1 MKAPLK
7 NTVII
12 SASILSLLIVFLAIN
27 YFIWKNNYQGKFYP
41 KESIGNLSLSGQ
53 TRDEAQKAI
62 AERFQQINKAGLSF
76 QYNKRSEKLDL
87 EVISFD
93 SDLARPTLILD
104 LEASLINIFN
114 PKDHNSFFHYLIAKF
129 INRGD
134 KKLFPIYSLDEEAVR
149 AFLDD
154 NFKELNIAP
163 ENAYFSLT
171 KSSPETKIISNQERP
186 GKGMDYAK
194 IFSDIHNSLANLEAP
209 AVVIRT
215 TSLYPEIKQSDLIG
229 LEDEAKKIIGR
240 GELTV
245 SFNELGEA
253 SLATKYWKIPPDK
266 LTTWISLIK
275 TQNNTTIFLD
285 QEKIKEYLKTEVAPE
300 VDEENVLPRFEIKNG
315 KVSSWQTGK
324 NGRKVDLE
332 ASAQAITVNL
342 LNGQNETGLI
352 IKETSGQDIS
362 PDNNLQIKEIIGTGH
377 SNFVG
382 SPVNRRKNIKNGADA
397 LHGIL
402 IKPNEEFSLLT
413 ALGTIDA
420 STGYLQELVIK
431 DGKTIPEF
439 GGGLCQIGTTVFRSA
454 LGSGLPITM
463 RQNHSYRV
471 SYYEPAGM
479 DATIYDPRPDLRFI
493 NDTGNYILIQARI
506 IKDDLYFDFWGTKD
520 GRVATTTYPT
530 IYNIVKPAPTKIIET
545 TELEPG
551 KKKCTESSHNGAD
564 AFFDYKVIYPEGST
578 TTPIQETRFSSH
590 YVPWQAVCLVGVVA
604 SSTPETASS
613 TEKIASSTPAV
624 KSPISTPLNISN

>member
-1 MKAPLK
+1 MKAPSK
-7 NTVII
+7 NVSII
-12 SASILSLLIVFLAIN
+12 SISIFFLLIVFLAIN
-27 YFIWKNNYQGKFYP
+27 YFIWQNNYRGKFYP
-41 KESIGNLSLSGQ
+41 KESIGDLSLSGQ
-53 TRDEAQKAI
+53 TRDEAKKAI
-62 AERFQQINKAGLSF
+62 DERFQQINKAGLSF
-76 QYNKRSEKLDL
+76 QHDKQSERLDL
-87 EVISFD
+87 DVISFD
-93 SDLARPTLILD
+93 SDLARPTLIFD

-114 PKDHNSFFHYLIAKF
+114 PKDHNSFGRYLISRF
-129 INRGD
+129 ISETD
-134 KKLFPIYSLDEEAVR
+134 KKLFPIYSLDEETVK

-163 ENAYFSLT
+163 ENAYFSLE
-171 KSSPETKIISNQERP
+171 KSSLETKIISNQEKL
-186 GKGMDYAK
+186 GKGVDYAK
-194 IFSDIHNSLANLEAP
+194 IFSAIHNNLTDLEAP
-209 AVVIRT
+209 VITIRT
-215 TSLYPEIKQSDLIG
+215 TSLYPEIKQADLVG
-229 LEDEAKKIIGR
+229 LEAEAKKIIGR
-240 GELTV
+240 GELTI
-245 SFNELGEA
+245 SFNEFGKA
-253 SLATKYWKIPPDK
+253 SSTIKYWKIKPDK
-266 LTTWISLIK
+266 LATWISLIK

-285 QEKIKEYLKTEVAPE
+285 QEKIKEYLKTEIAPE

-324 NGRKVDLE
+324 DGRKVDLE

-342 LNGQNETGLI
+342 LGGQNETGLI
-352 IKETSGQDIS
+352 IKKTSGQDIS
-362 PDNNLQIKEIIGTGH
+362 PDNNLQIKEILGTGH
-377 SNFVG
+377 SNFAG
-382 SPVNRRKNIKNGADA
+382 SPINRRKNIKNGADT

-431 DGKTIPEF
+431 GDKTIPEF

-454 LGSGLPITM
+454 LSSGLSITM

-479 DATIYDPRPDLRFI
+479 DATIYNPRPDLRFI

-520 GRVATTTYPT
+520 GRIATTTYPT

-545 TELEPG
+545 TNLEPG
-551 KKKCTESSHNGAD
+551 QKKCTESSHNGAD

-578 TTPIQETRFSSH
+578 TTPIQERRFSSH
-590 YVPWQAVCLVGVVA
+590 YVPWQGVCLVGVSA

-613 TEKIASSTPAV
+613 TLMTASSTPITVA
-624 KSPISTPLNISN
+624 SSTTPN